1 MSAVEGPILSARDP
15 RFTKTLYAHV
25 GQASAHTLKYYL
37 DHDGYQAARKAL
49 GMTPEAVVEEVK
61 HSGLRGRGGAGFMT
75 GLKWSFMPKDD
86 GKQHYIVC
94 NADESEPGS
103 FKDRYFMEDDP
114 HQLIEGMI
122 IAGRAIRATEGYI
135 YVRGEYR
142 KAYDRLIAAIDEA
155 RAAGYLG
162 DSVMDTGTAFDIH
175 VHRGAGAYICGEE
188 TALLN
193 SLEGLRGI
201 PRTKPPFPA
210 QAGIYGKPT
219 TVNNVESLCSV
230 VHILSKGAGWFT
242 AMGTEKSKGVKV
254 FQVSG
259 AAKRPGVYELPMGA
273 SFRELIYDFAGGPS
287 EPIKAVIPGGSS
299 TPPLPW
305 SEALLDT
312 PMSYESLVGL
322 GSALGTG
329 GVILV
334 PESVSMVDVMWNITR
349 FYAHES
355 CGKCTPCR
363 EGVSGWMVR
372 LMEKIAKG
380 RGEPGDVDLLWN
392 LLDNIEGRAF
402 CPLADAAVWPVRGSL
417 KHFRHEYEAQI
428 REGRPVSRPNRWR

>member
-1 MSAVEGPILSARDP
+1 M
-15 RFTKTLYAHV
+15 
-25 GQASAHTLKYYL
+25 
-37 DHDGYQAARKAL
+37 
-49 GMTPEAVVEEVK
+49 
-61 HSGLRGRGGAGFMT
+61 
-75 GLKWSFMPKDD
+75 
-86 GKQHYIVC
+86 
-94 NADESEPGS
+94 
-103 FKDRYFMEDDP
+103 
-114 HQLIEGMI
+114 
-122 IAGRAIRATEGYI
+122 
-135 YVRGEYR
+135 
-142 KAYDRLIAAIDEA
+142 IAAIDEA

-162 DSVMDTGTAFDIH
+162 KNIMDTGIAFDIH

-193 SLEGLRGI
+193 SLEGLRGN

-230 VHILSKGAGWFT
+230 VHILSKGAGWF
-242 AMGTEKSKGVKV
+242 ASMGTEKSKGVKV

-312 PMSYESLVGL
+312 PMSYESLVSL

-334 PESVSMVDVMWNITR
+334 PESASMVDVMWNITR

-363 EGVSGWMVR
+363 EGVSGWMVK
-372 LMEKIAKG
+372 LMEKIARG
-380 RGEPGDVDLLWN
+380 RGETGDVDLLWN